1 VTRSAGRVVYLDA
14 SAIVKL
20 VVREAETDALAQF
33 LGSAD
38 CVSSEVAAVEVPRA
52 AFLKT
57 GDARTIAHAERIIRG
72 FFLVVLDAGLRR
84 QAATARPA
92 GLRTLDAIHLVSAMH
107 VSSRTEAA
115 VIYDVR
121 LAEAARAVQL
131 AVQAPGLNAA

>member
-1 VTRSAGRVVYLDA
+1 MTGGVLYLDA

-20 VVREAETDALAQF
+20 VVREAETDALAKF

-57 GDARTIAHAERIIRG
+57 GDPRTIAHAERILSG

-84 QAATARPA
+84 QAATVRPA
-92 GLRTLDAIHLVSAMH
+92 GLSTLDAIHLASAMH

-131 AVQAPGLNAA
+131 AVQAPAA